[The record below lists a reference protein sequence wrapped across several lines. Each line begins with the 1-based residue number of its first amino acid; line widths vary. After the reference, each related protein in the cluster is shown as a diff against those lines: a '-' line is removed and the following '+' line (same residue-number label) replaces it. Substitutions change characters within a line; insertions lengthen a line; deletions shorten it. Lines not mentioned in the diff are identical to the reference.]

1 MKKHIIIRIAVILIL
16 ASMLIPA
23 FSVRIANEAK
33 NNDVVFALNYSNA
46 YQALTEEEFE
56 DSLKENKMM
65 GVKTVSIA
73 EESLSTLVT
82 DGRLTCINYRD
93 MCTKYDE
100 ESEAIVSLLK
110 DDPKIRKQSFLLI
123 TKNHETKEFLNVWIP
138 AKYTGE

>member
-33 NNDVVFALNYSNA
+33 NNDVVFALNYNNA
-46 YQALTEEEFE
+46 YQALTEDEFE

-93 MCTKYDE
+93 MCTKYD
-100 ESEAIVSLLK
+100 
-110 DDPKIRKQSFLLI
+110 
-123 TKNHETKEFLNVWIP
+123 
-138 AKYTGE
+138 